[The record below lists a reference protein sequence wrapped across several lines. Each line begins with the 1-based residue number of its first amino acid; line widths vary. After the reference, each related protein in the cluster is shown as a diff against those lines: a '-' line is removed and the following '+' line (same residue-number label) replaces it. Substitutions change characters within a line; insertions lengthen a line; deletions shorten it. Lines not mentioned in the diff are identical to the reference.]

1 MGIFTKKDTNTISG
15 EDKYKGW
22 GNSKEKVFETEAQKR
37 AVEGMAGGDLK
48 GKDFRKFKR
57 SVHKQ
62 KRLNR
67 RALRRAERKGID
79 PSQVKMRGGEYKEL
93 GRREQAVEDYF
104 KDLRK
109 ERVENT
115 AEITAVVAGTIL
127 TAGALGAFAPAAAGA
142 GAATGAGGAAAAGG
156 ATAAGAGAA
165 GAGTAAATTAAT
177 TAGTTAATSAGTT
190 AATTGF
196 KAAAKQFGKKAA
208 QGAIKKVA
216 SNALSSGG
224 AQGAVNSNPV
234 NLPPQQGTPDY
245 MSQYMMQQQ
254 QFSMPPQYDQQPV
267 YTMPE
272 SLTTPSYTAA
282 QVYDPFA

>member
-79 PSQVKMRGGEYKEL
+79 PSQVEMRGGEYKEL

-115 AEITAVVAGTIL
+115 AEIVGTVALTVA
-127 TAGALGAFAPAAAGA
+127 TAGL
-142 GAATGAGGAAAAGG
+142 
-156 ATAAGAGAA
+156 
-165 GAGTAAATTAAT
+165 GTAAVQAGGLGAAVS
-177 TAGTTAATSAGTT
+177 SAGGVGSAIGSGLGTIGS
-190 AATTGF
+190 AVGA
-196 KAAAKQFGKKAA
+196 KASTLGTKALAKAGGKEGVKQFGKKAA
-208 QGAIKKVA
+208 KSAIKQVA
-216 SNALSSGG
+216 SNALNSGG

-245 MSQYMMQQQ
+245 MNEYMMQQQ
-254 QFSMPPQYDQQPV
+254 QFSMPQQYDQQPV
-267 YTMPE
+267 YTMPD
-272 SLTTPSYTAA
+272 SMMTPSYTAS
-282 QVYDPFA
+282 QVYDPFSVT

>member
-48 GKDFRKFKR
+48 GKDFRKLKR

-79 PSQVKMRGGEYKEL
+79 PSQVEMRGGEYKEL

-115 AEITAVVAGTIL
+115 AEIAGAVALTVA
-127 TAGALGAFAPAAAGA
+127 TAGL
-142 GAATGAGGAAAAGG
+142 
-156 ATAAGAGAA
+156 
-165 GAGTAAATTAAT
+165 GTAAVQAGGLGAAVS
-177 TAGTTAATSAGTT
+177 SAGGVGYAIGSGLGTIGS
-190 AATTGF
+190 AVGA
-196 KAAAKQFGKKAA
+196 KASTLGTKALAKAGGKEGIKQFGKKAA
-208 QGAIKKVA
+208 KGAIKQVA
-216 SNALSSGG
+216 SNALNSGG

-245 MSQYMMQQQ
+245 MNEYMMQQQ
-254 QFSMPPQYDQQPV
+254 QFSMPQQYDQQPV
-267 YTMPE
+267 YTMPD
-272 SLTTPSYTAA
+272 SMMTPSYTAS
-282 QVYDPFA
+282 QVYDPFSVT

>member
-79 PSQVKMRGGEYKEL
+79 PSQVEMRGGEYKEL

-115 AEITAVVAGTIL
+115 AEIVGTVALTVA
-127 TAGALGAFAPAAAGA
+127 TAGL
-142 GAATGAGGAAAAGG
+142 
-156 ATAAGAGAA
+156 
-165 GAGTAAATTAAT
+165 GTAAVQAGGLGAAVS
-177 TAGTTAATSAGTT
+177 SAGGVGSAIGSGLGTIGS
-190 AATTGF
+190 AVGA
-196 KAAAKQFGKKAA
+196 KASTLGTKALAKAGGKEGIKQFGKKAA
-208 QGAIKKVA
+208 KSAIKQVA
-216 SNALSSGG
+216 SNALNSGG

-245 MSQYMMQQQ
+245 MSEYMMQQQ
-254 QFSMPPQYDQQPV
+254 QFSMPQQYDQQPV

-272 SLTTPSYTAA
+272 SMMTPSYTAA
-282 QVYDPFA
+282 QVYDQFSAT